1 MIFSRSKKASKAKQV
16 DSIKSSFGNLTA
28 NQLKEELERQL
39 TESVSTLS
47 KPVDF
52 KPVDMDPD
60 TGGYCTPVFDGLKYV
75 GYRLRLN
82 YRLINDATDRASLDK
97 AFVMVARSMGHELD
111 HLKDFDN
118 MTTVGAINLIANMG
132 NTYNYTEVE
141 NYNRNIREVPAELGG
156 IKYVQGYL
164 STRFPL
170 TPFEDILLDCVNDF
184 ASKPRYPVHTP
195 GFKAWQEENLHA
207 TVSSL
212 AEQRKIYK
220 GRFGSL
226 QEVFDEFA
234 VAERD
239 MWSHIR
245 RYQSTPPPNC
255 DDAFLT
261 LTRPGFQKNKTDSWG
276 FVIDKLAHA
285 KDACEAN
292 MIFATVALKQDPQL
306 IRYALGADVPSF
318 DFVELFGRD
327 TPVTIEE
334 RYAEINK
341 ISVDLPKTMGEVWA
355 QEEKEKERRQTAS
368 GIVPK
373 EQFVPPKTDEN
384 GRKLGDMERMKILLA
399 HQRAQEE
406 AKQKAKEK
414 GGLDAMSF
422 R

>member
-1 MIFSRSKKASKAKQV
+1 MIFSRSKKALKAKQV
-16 DSIKSSFGNLTA
+16 GSIKSSFGNLTA
-28 NQLKEELERQL
+28 DQLKEELERQL
-39 TESVSTLS
+39 TESVSILS

-60 TGGYCTPVFDGLKYV
+60 TGGYCAPVFDGLKHV

-82 YRLINDATDRASLDK
+82 YRLIDDATDRASLDK

-118 MTTVGAINLIANMG
+118 ITTVGAINLIADMG
-132 NTYNYTEVE
+132 NTYNYTELE

-164 STRFPL
+164 SMRFPL
-170 TPFEDILLDCVNDF
+170 TPFEDILLDCVNDL

-195 GFKAWQEENLHA
+195 GFKVWQEENPHA
-207 TVSSL
+207 TAPSL

-220 GRFGSL
+220 SRFVSL
-226 QEVFDEFA
+226 QEVFDEFD
-234 VAERD
+234 VAKRD
-239 MWSHIR
+239 MWSHVR

-261 LTRPGFQKNKTDSWG
+261 LTRPEFQENKTDSWG
-276 FVIDKLAHA
+276 FVIEKLECAR
-285 KDACEAN
+285 DAREAN
-292 MIFATVALKQDPQL
+292 MVLATVALRQDPNL

-318 DFVELFGRD
+318 DFVEMFGRD
-327 TPVTIEE
+327 TPVTIQE

-341 ISVDLPKTMGEVWA
+341 ISVELPKTMGEVWA
-355 QEEKEKERRQTAS
+355 QEEKEKERRQAVS
-368 GIVPK
+368 GIVLK

-384 GRKLGDMERMKILLA
+384 GRPLGDMERMKILLA
-399 HQRAQEE
+399 YQRAQKE
-406 AKQKAKEK
+406 AEQKAKEK
-414 GGLDAMSF
+414 GGLDGPP
-422 R
+422 